1 MCFYQEVIYHPKPI
15 ALLLTLLVAFVGFFS
30 TIHPARGA
38 DEALEFFAQSPKK
51 NWTASTVATDSS
63 GETSQGVAPGFN
75 YDADLYE
82 NIDYGEP
89 SASSADI
96 REMRTGLDRDYLYV
110 RFEFVS
116 TWTATLSQVV
126 TIGIEID
133 IDHPTESNRG
143 DFFASL
149 NMKAAFNTGNAENWI
164 DASTSGGYSLLSDEN
179 NDVGGSN
186 PVAPDL
192 AGGDGYETNFPQQSD
207 TLWARVTREGHF
219 EVAIQRSAIS
229 AEEID
234 LLRSRVW
241 SKQSGVFSANSFTFH
256 DNFAPAEIISIDN
269 FPGAQI
275 DFWTPGIDPGED
287 IVDLEIIQTV
297 DNPLPKEDE
306 TVILT
311 TTLSHLTGIDATGVF
326 IETLI
331 PPGLTFISALPSQGT
346 YDENSGDWQVGDI
359 DSGAQAALEIMV
371 SVDIGQRGNSI
382 TVQSVLSVLD
392 QFDINT
398 INNVGA
404 TIINVAGHDGSIEF
418 VADLDG
424 NPIGT
429 VIPGDT
435 LFVKVI
441 DEDLNLDDGV
451 IELATATILS
461 EGFDSQVITL
471 NETAIDS
478 AVFTGSIA
486 TEIADEAIINDGIL
500 QLRPTDTIIAE
511 YLDLLDSTFDKNVLR
526 RDTLI
531 FTAPQLVLTKLADK
545 TTALPTEEITYQI
558 RYQNIGASPATSLVI
573 QELIPNYTSYVTDSM
588 KAGLVTDTYAG
599 ATSLTDADDGNET
612 IINNADVGG
621 FFTGTSIQ
629 ISISTVAAD
638 DNVVDTGEDTG
649 SVFFKVSVD

>member
-1 MCFYQEVIYHPKPI
+1 MSFYQEMICRRKSSV
-15 ALLLTLLVAFVGFFS
+15 LLLTMLVALVS
-30 TIHPARGA
+30 VLYTPHPARGA
-38 DEALEFFAQSPKK
+38 DEALELFANGPKK
-51 NWTASTVATDSS
+51 NWTSSVVVTDSS
-63 GETSQGVAPGFN
+63 GETSQGVSPSFI

-82 NIDYGEP
+82 NLDYSQP

-116 TWTATLSQVV
+116 PWTAALSQVV
-126 TIGIEID
+126 NIGVEID
-133 IDHPTESNRG
+133 IDHPTEPNRG

-149 NMKAAFNTGNAENWI
+149 NMKAIFNTGNAENWR
-164 DASTSGGYSLLSDEN
+164 DASSNGGYSLLSDEN

-186 PVAPDL
+186 PVSPDM
-192 AGGDGYETNFPQQSD
+192 AGGDGYETSFPQQSD
-207 TLWARVTREGHF
+207 TLWARITREGYF
-219 EVAIQRSAIS
+219 EVAVKRSAIS

-241 SKQSGVFSANSFTFH
+241 SAQSGAFQGTSFTFH
-256 DNFAPAEIISIDN
+256 DNFAATEITNIDN
-269 FPGAQI
+269 FPGAQV

-287 IVDLEIIQTV
+287 LVDLEVIQAA
-297 DNPLPKEDE
+297 DNSLPKEGE

-311 TTLSHLTGIDATGVF
+311 TTLSHLSGIDATSVF
-326 IETLI
+326 IEILV

-346 YDENSGDWQVGDI
+346 YDENSGDWLVGDI
-359 DSGAQAALEIMV
+359 NAGTQATLDITTG
-371 SVDIGQRGNSI
+371 VDIGQRGNSI
-382 TVQSVLSVLD
+382 GIQSVLSALD
-392 QFDINT
+392 QFDVNSL
-398 INNVGA
+398 NNVGIA
-404 TIINVAGHDGSIEF
+404 IVNVAGHDGSIEF

-424 NPIGT
+424 NPIGS

-451 IELATATILS
+451 IEQTTATILS

-486 TEIADEAIINDGIL
+486 TEIADEAIINDEIL
-500 QLRPTDTIIAE
+500 QLRATDTIIAE

-558 RYQNIGASPATSLVI
+558 IYQNIGASPATSLVI

-588 KAGLVTDTYAG
+588 KAGLVTDDYAG
-599 ATSLTDADDGNET
+599 ATSLTDADDGNEI

-621 FFTGTSIQ
+621 FFTSTSIQ

-638 DNVVDTGEDTG
+638 DNIEGSGEDTG